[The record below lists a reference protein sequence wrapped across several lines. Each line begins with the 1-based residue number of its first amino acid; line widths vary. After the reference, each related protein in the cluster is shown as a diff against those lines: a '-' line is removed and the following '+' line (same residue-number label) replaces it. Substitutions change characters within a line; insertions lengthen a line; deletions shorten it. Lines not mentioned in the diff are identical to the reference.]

1 MSLFESKKDSNE
13 VFRIIVF
20 LSPFIFLLFSAFL
33 QILNLSFF
41 QADDFKTQSESNRL
55 YQSKIFPQ
63 RGFIYDSNNI
73 LLVENNIQQD
83 LQINPNIIENPSLF
97 LKQISDLLE
106 LNYSKIESD
115 FFIRATGKN
124 IISAVKEAGL
134 FNLDEGDKLTYEL
147 ETGENGKI
155 SAVKLSKA

>member
-33 QILNLSFF
+33 QILNLSYFK
-41 QADDFKTQSESNRL
+41 ADDFKTQSESNRL

-83 LQINPNIIENPSLF
+83 LQINPSIIENPSFF

-124 IISAVKEAGL
+124 SNEPYLLIKNLSEKQIAKISVNLEKIKGAEIISS
-134 FNLDEGDKLTYEL
+134 FL
-147 ETGENGKI
+147 EM
-155 SAVKLSKA
+155 

>member
-33 QILNLSFF
+33 QILNLSYFK
-41 QADDFKTQSESNRL
+41 AEDFKTQSESNRL

-83 LQINPNIIENPSLF
+83 LQINPNIIENPSFF

-115 FFIRATGKN
+115 FFIRAT
-124 IISAVKEAGL
+124 
-134 FNLDEGDKLTYEL
+134 
-147 ETGENGKI
+147 
-155 SAVKLSKA
+155 

>member
-33 QILNLSFF
+33 QILNLSYF

-83 LQINPNIIENPSLF
+83 LQINPNIIENPSFF

-106 LNYSKIESD
+106 LNYSKIESCLLYTSPSPRD
-115 FFIRATGKN
+115 VEESRMPS
-124 IISAVKEAGL
+124 SA
-134 FNLDEGDKLTYEL
+134 
-147 ETGENGKI
+147 
-155 SAVKLSKA
+155 

>member
-33 QILNLSFF
+33 QILNLSYF

-83 LQINPNIIENPSLF
+83 LQINPNIVENPSFF

-124 IISAVKEAGL
+124 PNEPYLLIKNLKILELLKSIISL
-134 FNLDEGDKLTYEL
+134 LIPF
-147 ETGENGKI
+147 
-155 SAVKLSKA
+155 